1 MDVPAHQAVQELL
14 PWYAS
19 SQLGPEE
26 TQRVH
31 AHLQTCMQCRRDL
44 EWEHGMRGEAR
55 RGGDELPA
63 GVDMEH
69 ALARLLPTL
78 GPQER
83 VASQPAAGG
92 LAAQPA
98 QGATSGSS
106 AAPAAVTAVDD
117 SAGLPASSAAYTDA
131 ALSTSATGA
140 GGAGQPVAGGA
151 HAGPALPTAADH
163 GQQQPASVA
172 STAPRVQ
179 PWWRTPAANQPSW
192 LRWAA
197 AAQFVALVGLG
208 ALLLRPADEPAYRV
222 LGSGTAASGNVVVM
236 FQPNT
241 SERELRRILQAQNAR
256 VVDGPTVT
264 DAYLLSVPAASR
276 DQALQAL
283 RAEAAVK
290 LAEPMDGGGTP

>member
-14 PWYAS
+14 PWYAT
-19 SQLGPEE
+19 SQLAPEE
-26 TQRVH
+26 AQRVH

-44 EWEHGMRGEAR
+44 EWEHGMRSEAQ
-55 RGGDELPA
+55 RGSDELPA
-63 GVDMEH
+63 GVDMER
-69 ALARLLPTL
+69 ALARLLPAL

-83 VASQPAAGG
+83 VASPPAAGG
-92 LAAQPA
+92 LAAHPA
-98 QGATSGSS
+98 QGATTGSI
-106 AAPAAVTAVDD
+106 AA
-117 SAGLPASSAAYTDA
+117 
-131 ALSTSATGA
+131 
-140 GGAGQPVAGGA
+140 
-151 HAGPALPTAADH
+151 
-163 GQQQPASVA
+163 PASVA
-172 STAPRVQ
+172 ATAPRMQ

-197 AAQFVALVGLG
+197 AAQFVAIVGLG
-208 ALLLRPADEPAYRV
+208 ALLLRPAEEPAYRV